1 MKEKM
6 GNNSETSENE
16 TSDPHIPQP
25 FSKILRQNASFPPT
39 STLHKSCGR
48 VMIAYQQH
56 RPVGEGRIVCSGRYV
71 RDSKNTNPD
80 F

>member
-25 FSKILRQNASFPPT
+25 FTKILRQNASFPPNIDFAQELWQGDDSL
-39 STLHKSCGR
+39 STTLTCGG
-48 VMIAYQQH
+48 
-56 RPVGEGRIVCSGRYV
+56 GEDCLFREVC
-71 RDSKNTNPD
+71 
-80 F
+80 